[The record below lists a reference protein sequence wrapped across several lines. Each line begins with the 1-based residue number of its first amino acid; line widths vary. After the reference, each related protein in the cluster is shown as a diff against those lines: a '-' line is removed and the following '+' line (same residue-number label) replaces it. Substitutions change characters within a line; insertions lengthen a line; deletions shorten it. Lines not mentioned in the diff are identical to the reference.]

1 MEDQELI
8 FKIQQLKQI
17 KPRKD
22 WAVLSKSQIFGNN
35 ISDVKVNKA
44 IHTGFSLNPF
54 KAYFGRRHVYSLA
67 AFLFISAGLVG
78 FMKYGSFQDVKVSQ
92 KSIASLPST
101 ESALKN
107 SNVEELKLKSQNLIN
122 VTKNKPQDFAL
133 AIKEIKTA
141 TNNLTEAIKN
151 DPKLAGEVAMEVK
164 NNGTLLSVVSETEL
178 EQASDALY
186 KTIDEQMIKDLETT
200 TLTEDQKIIFSEA
213 KDLFEQAKYSVVLEK
228 ILLINSRQ

>member
-1 MEDQELI
+1 MEDSKLI
-8 FKIQQLKQI
+8 FKLQQLKQI
-17 KPRKD
+17 KPRKE
-22 WAVLSKSQIFGNN
+22 WAVLVKNQIFENN
-35 ISDVKVNKA
+35 ISDVTSKA
-44 IHTGFSLNPF
+44 TYASLLPNIF
-54 KAYFGRRHVYSLA
+54 KAYFGKRLVYSLA
-67 AFLFISAGLVG
+67 TLLFIISGVVG
-78 FMKYGSFQDVKVSQ
+78 FVRYGVLNVKVSQ
-92 KSIASLPST
+92 KSIASLSST
-101 ESALKN
+101 ESPLKN
-107 SNVEELKLKSQNLIN
+107 SDVEELKLKSQNLIN